1 MRGRSQ
7 PRVIEYWTWGGA
19 FVTTALLMLVLGRI
33 AYRAIQTSHASAMP
47 DSKTDHP
54 EAGVEQGIV

>member
-1 MRGRSQ
+1 
-7 PRVIEYWTWGGA
+7 
-19 FVTTALLMLVLGRI
+19 LGRI